1 MIVIYTLMTSIIFSS
16 RSKNKVLGQ
25 MQYTCSRCGRP
36 AFHALV
42 RTRRWFTLYFL
53 PVIPMSKTT
62 TLRCN
67 LCGFQE
73 LVDNDRADAWFP
85 QGQSGVPDVPQRTPK
100 E

>member
-1 MIVIYTLMTSIIFSS
+1 
-16 RSKNKVLGQ
+16 
-25 MQYTCSRCGRP
+25 
-36 AFHALV
+36 
-42 RTRRWFTLYFL
+42 
-53 PVIPMSKTT
+53 MSKTT